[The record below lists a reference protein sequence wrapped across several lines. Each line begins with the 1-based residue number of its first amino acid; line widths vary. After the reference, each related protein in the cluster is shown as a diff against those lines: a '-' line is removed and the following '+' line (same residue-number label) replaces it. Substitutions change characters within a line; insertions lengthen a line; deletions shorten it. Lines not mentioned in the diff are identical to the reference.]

1 MSQPKHKKTK
11 HDLLPD
17 LRFLIQELV
26 DLSEDVAKLEMK
38 ETLAGIRRVKRGLL
52 DHERRTIDFKRK
64 IDELRE
70 NL

>member
-1 MSQPKHKKTK
+1 MSGNRKVKN
-11 HDLLPD
+11 DLLPD
-17 LRFLIQELV
+17 LRKLIQELV
-26 DLSEDVAKLEMK
+26 DLSADVAKIEDK

-52 DHERRTIDFKRK
+52 DHERNTADFKRR